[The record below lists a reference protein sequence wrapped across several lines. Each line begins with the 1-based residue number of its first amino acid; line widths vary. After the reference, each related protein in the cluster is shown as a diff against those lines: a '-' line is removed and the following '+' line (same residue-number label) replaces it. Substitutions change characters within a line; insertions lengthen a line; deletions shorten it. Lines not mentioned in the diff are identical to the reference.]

1 MVARWIHLRHV
12 LERPRTRSR
21 SCLLGPAAKRSIDNE
36 NSVAGSTSYS
46 RSHPIVMDGRASS
59 ASLADCSGTLRRI
72 LRSLEPISPMKPV
85 TIVSSSKALTIARL
99 ASATADKNEARAS
112 AVHYSRSRDA
122 FAIELRNGIELVIP
136 RRLLQ
141 GLAEATSADASRVM
155 IVDKGAGLRWP
166 TLDVDLAVPGLVS
179 GIFGTKT
186 WMSELGRAGGCKR
199 SAARAAASRA
209 NGQRGGRPR
218 KQHAPP

>member
-1 MVARWIHLRHV
+1 
-12 LERPRTRSR
+12 
-21 SCLLGPAAKRSIDNE
+21 
-36 NSVAGSTSYS
+36 
-46 RSHPIVMDGRASS
+46 
-59 ASLADCSGTLRRI
+59 
-72 LRSLEPISPMKPV
+72 MKPV

-209 NGQRGGRPR
+209 NGLRGGRPR